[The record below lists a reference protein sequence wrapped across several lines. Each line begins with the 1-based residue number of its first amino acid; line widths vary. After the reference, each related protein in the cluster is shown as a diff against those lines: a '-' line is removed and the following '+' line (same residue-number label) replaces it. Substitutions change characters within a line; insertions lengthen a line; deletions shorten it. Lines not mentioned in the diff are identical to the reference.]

1 MIIMHSMK
9 KVIGSIEFGV
19 LSPQEI
25 RKMSAA
31 EITVPDTYSEDGY
44 PIDGGLM
51 DRRLGVIDPNLRCE
65 TCGANYKECPGH
77 FGHIELARPVI
88 HVGFAKTIYRTLES
102 TCRECGR
109 IKLTDEE
116 IEDYLGKL
124 NINEARKSEIDALI
138 SEIHK
143 KAKER
148 MVCPHCGAP
157 QFSIKFERPTIYW
170 ELRTD
175 EEGNEYRHRMM
186 PSEIRDRLEKIP
198 DRDLPLLGLNPEK
211 SRPEWMVLT
220 VLPVPPVSVRP
231 SITLESGIRA
241 EDDLTHKLVDII
253 RINARLKQNIEAGA
267 PQLIIED
274 LWDLLQYH
282 VTTYFDNETSGI
294 PPAKHKSGR
303 PLKTLAQRLKGKEG
317 RFRKNLSG
325 KRVNFSARTVIS
337 PDPMISINEVG
348 VPLIVA
354 MELTVPEKVT
364 EFNVEKLRK
373 MILNGPEKY
382 PGANYVIDPQGRRI
396 RLMESNIETIAD
408 MIDIGWIVE
417 RHLMD
422 GDVVL
427 FNRQPSLHRMSI
439 MAHRVRVM
447 PYKTFR
453 LNLAVCPPYNAD
465 FDGDEMNL
473 HVPQTEEAQAEAR
486 ILMEVQNHIL
496 SPRYGGPI
504 IGGIQDHISGG
515 YLLTRE
521 GAYFTKYE
529 VEHMLMFAGVEVKEL
544 PKPDKVENGIEYWS
558 GKTVFSLLLPE
569 NLTIWYRNKL
579 CDDPSQCEP
588 IEKLIEEKLI
598 PSEEEVRKVATDGF
612 VYILKGKLLSGA
624 IDKKAYGRED
634 GELLDIIVRE
644 YGVER
649 ARQFLDQVT
658 KLAIWVIT
666 HKGFTTGID
675 DEDLPGEAKARI
687 KEIIMEAE
695 DKVQR
700 LIEAYKNGELEPL
713 PGKTLEET
721 LESRIMAVLSEAR
734 DNAGKVAERYLG
746 MNNHTVIMAKTGA
759 RGKILNITQM
769 AAILG
774 QQSIRGK
781 RLYRGYKS
789 RVLSHFKA
797 GDLGARAKGFIVNSY
812 KSGLTPQEYFF
823 HAMGGREGLVDTAVR
838 TAQSGY
844 MQRRLINAL
853 QDLKVDYDGSVRDPT
868 GIVVQFRYGE
878 DGVDP
883 MKSWGGRTVNI
894 DRIVT
899 RTLIKLREKG

>member
-1 MIIMHSMK
+1 MQSVK
-9 KVIGSIEFGV
+9 KVIGSIEFGI

-25 RKMSAA
+25 RKMSAV
-31 EITVPDTYSEDGY
+31 EVTVPDTYDDDGY
-44 PIDGGLM
+44 PIEGGVM
-51 DRRLGVIDPNLRCE
+51 DKRMGVIDPGLRCE
-65 TCGANYKECPGH
+65 TCGARAGECPGH

-88 HVGFAKTIYRTLES
+88 HVGFAKTIHRILES

-116 IEDYLGKL
+116 IEEYMKKL
-124 NINEARKSEIDALI
+124 ELAKNRRSEVNKILK
-138 SEIHK
+138 EIHK
-143 KAKER
+143 KARER

-157 QFSIKFERPTIYW
+157 QFPIKFEKPTIYW
-170 ELRTD
+170 EIRKD
-175 EEGNEYRHRMM
+175 EQGNEYKHRMM
-186 PSEIRDRLEKIP
+186 PTEVRDRLEKIP
-198 DRDLPLLGLNPEK
+198 DKDLPLLGLHPEK

-220 VLPVPPVSVRP
+220 VLPVPPVTVRP
-231 SITLESGIRA
+231 SITLETGIRA

-253 RINARLKQNIEAGA
+253 RINNRLKQNIEAGA

-282 VTTYFDNETSGI
+282 VTTYINNETSGV

-317 RFRKNLSG
+317 RFRGNLSG

-348 VPLIVA
+348 VPIQIA

-364 EFNVEKLRK
+364 EFNIEKLKK
-373 MILNGPEKY
+373 MVLNGPDKY
-382 PGANYVIDPQGRRI
+382 PGANYVIDPDGKRI
-396 RLMESNIETIAD
+396 RIMESNREFLAERL
-408 MIDIGWIVE
+408 DIGWTVE
-417 RHLMD
+417 RHLLD
-422 GDVVL
+422 GDIVL

-521 GAYFTKYE
+521 GAYFTREE
-529 VEHMLMFAGVEVKEL
+529 VEQMLMFAGVDIKEL
-544 PKPDKVENGIEYWS
+544 PEPDKYEDGKPLWS
-558 GKTVFSLLLPE
+558 GKTIFSLLLPDD
-569 NLTIWYRNKL
+569 LTVWYRNKL
-579 CDDPSQCEP
+579 CDEPERCEAL
-588 IEKLIEEKLI
+588 EKLIEEKLI
-598 PSEEEVRKVATDGF
+598 PDPEEVRKLAYDGF
-612 VYILKGKLLSGA
+612 VYIQNGKLLSGA

-634 GELLDIIVRE
+634 GIILDLIVRE

-675 DEDLPGEAKARI
+675 DEDLPEEARDRI
-687 KEIIMEAE
+687 REIIREAE
-695 DKVQR
+695 ERVQR
-700 LIEAYKNGELEPL
+700 LIEAYKRGELEPL

-721 LESRIMAVLSEAR
+721 LESKIMAVLAEAR
-734 DNAGKVAERYLG
+734 DNAGSIAEKYLG
-746 MNNHTVIMAKTGA
+746 MDNHTVIMAKTGA

-769 AAILG
+769 AALLG

-781 RLYRGYKS
+781 RLYRGFKG
-789 RVLSHFKA
+789 RVLSHFKP
-797 GDLGARAKGFIVNSY
+797 GDLGARARGFVVNSY
-812 KSGLTPQEYFF
+812 KSGLSPQEYFF

-853 QDLKVDYDGSVRDPT
+853 QDLKVDYDGTVRDPT
-868 GIVVQFRYGE
+868 GVIVQFKYGE

-883 MKSWGGRTVNI
+883 MKSWGGKTVDV
-894 DRIVT
+894 DRIIV
-899 RTLIKLREKG
+899 RTLLKVRANGKR